1 MQDETL
7 SGKSKEALQPEIRE
21 RLLEEYLR
29 DGYKA
34 KSKQHEIVIDGVAYK
49 ALERREITAFYDFS
63 GNTLFNISNEQLKSN
78 YESMLRQDIQTCAMM
93 EQIKDTDLPCY
104 GSLGDKCSLCEKLT
118 EDNLKE
124 EIDSEIEES
133 QKENVQLAKSVA
145 KEKLEKELKGA
156 KDKNFA
162 EPIIGYLLKR
172 CEEDEGVAEDVA
184 QEHKTWDKCF
194 DYIYEQARKQAT
206 GNRVA
211 VRDDVVYEWAEDYYH
226 KDDKAEEAEKAKK
239 EAEAKA
245 KCQKAAAKSKP
256 AKPSADRNK
265 AKVLIKEEKSKERPS
280 PKKSGKDIEGQLD
293 IFSMMGM

>member
-1 MQDETL
+1 MEDETL
-7 SGKSKEALQPEIRE
+7 SGKGEEALQPEIRE

-49 ALERREITAFYDFS
+49 ALERIEITAFYDSS
-63 GNTLFNISNEQLKSN
+63 GNTLFNISNEQLKSD
-78 YESMLRQDIQTCAMM
+78 YESMLQQDIQTCAMM

-104 GSLGDKCSLCEKLT
+104 GGLGDKCSLCERLT

-124 EIDSEIEES
+124 EIDSEDADS
-133 QKENVQLAKSVA
+133 QNEDGRLAKSVA
-145 KEKLEKELKGA
+145 KEKLEKELEGA

-172 CEEDEGVAEDVA
+172 CEEDEGVSEDVA

-194 DYIYEQARKQAT
+194 DYIYNQARKQAT

-226 KDDKAEEAEKAKK
+226 KDDKAEEEKKAKK
-239 EAEAKA
+239 TAERKKKQENKAIRAKA
-245 KCQKAAAKSKP
+245 VPKAEVPKP
-256 AKPSADRNK
+256 MTEPK
-265 AKVLIKEEKSKERPS
+265 
-280 PKKSGKDIEGQLD
+280 PKKNSKDMDGQLD
-293 IFSMMGM
+293 LFSMVEM